1 MCAELLEHRASL
13 IKVVVMLDVTVE
25 HLPSARSCP
34 REEVCRD
41 GVTEMRAHRRRMR
54 LEFNWAEGGSGAG
67 EKPLLRDAAAVGAA
81 GLVAGNCW
89 GVGKSPEWLAGV
101 PG

>member
-41 GVTEMRAHRRRMR
+41 GVTEMRFCEQKGLRAYRWKACLYQEFHYKYKEQRR
-54 LEFNWAEGGSGAG
+54 
-67 EKPLLRDAAAVGAA
+67 
-81 GLVAGNCW
+81 
-89 GVGKSPEWLAGV
+89 
-101 PG
+101 

>member
-1 MCAELLEHRASL
+1 MLHSS
-13 IKVVVMLDVTVE
+13 KWVVMLDVTVE

-54 LEFNWAEGGSGAG
+54 LEFSWAEGGSGAG

-81 GLVAGNCW
+81 GLVTGRMPMRRCS
-89 GVGKSPEWLAGV
+89 VTMRCSSY
-101 PG
+101 

>member
-54 LEFNWAEGGSGAG
+54 LEFN
-67 EKPLLRDAAAVGAA
+67 
-81 GLVAGNCW
+81 
-89 GVGKSPEWLAGV
+89 
-101 PG
+101 